1 MNRDE
6 WLLGVSWLTSNFCH
20 ADFAC
25 HAFAVRHAA
34 LDCHA
39 LAVRHAEL
47 VSASAA
53 VRLSDPE
60 INSG

>member
-1 MNRDE
+1 MLNSFLRHAALD
-6 WLLGVSWLTSNFCH
+6 CH
-20 ADFAC
+20 AL
-25 HAFAVRHAA
+25 AVRHAE

-53 VRLSDPE
+53 VCLSDPE